1 MILQIAAG
9 ILLLAFAAV
18 LLRSLWIRTGLST
31 RQTIA
36 SIAAAVLVAGLIILA
51 ATGRLNWIV
60 AAAAAA
66 VPFTRRLMAL
76 TRLVP
81 VLNALFPGLR
91 ARMNQR
97 NGSRPAPDPSLHTT
111 TESPFFRMTLHHTTG
126 HMDGEIK
133 RGPNQGRFLSE
144 LRLSELIGLFGE
156 LSDYDS
162 QRLLETYLDHH
173 YPQWRA
179 ERSNE
184 AGQPSTGMT
193 RSEALEALALQE
205 GASREEIVEAHR
217 RLIQRLHPD
226 RGGST
231 YLAALLNRAKDIL
244 LGK

>member
-9 ILLLAFAAV
+9 ILLLSFVAV
-18 LLRSLWIRTGLST
+18 VLRSVWVRTGLST

-36 SIAAAVLVAGLIILA
+36 SVAAALVVVSLILLA

-60 AAAAAA
+60 AAAAAT
-66 VPFTRRLMAL
+66 VPFARRLMGLA
-76 TRLVP
+76 RLVP
-81 VLNALFPGLR
+81 IVNTLLPGLR
-91 ARMNQR
+91 ARMR
-97 NGSRPAPDPSLHTT
+97 PRGGSKPHPDPNLHTT
-111 TESPFFRMTLHHTTG
+111 TESPFFRMTLQHLTG

-133 RGPNQGRFLSE
+133 RGSKQGRFLSE
-144 LRLSELIGLFGE
+144 LRLSELVGLFGE
-156 LSDYDS
+156 LSDFDS

-173 YPQWRA
+173 YPQWRD
-179 ERSNE
+179 EP
-184 AGQPSTGMT
+184 AGQPAQAATGMT
-193 RSEALEALALQE
+193 RNEAHEALGLKD
-205 GASREEIVEAHR
+205 GATRDDIVEAHR